1 MTLFFQTLAD
11 VLSSAAFAQISL
23 VLCAFLMARS
33 VSDGGQDGADEEGG
47 DQDGGEADFNFSREE
62 LQAYQELV
70 EQTDA
75 RINEL
80 VELLEAEDQPNAKEL
95 EEELARTYLQRAA
108 REQEEGEFEAAE
120 DDYAAAFARLD
131 NYVETYGESVE
142 ALRQLSA
149 ARLNHAILLNDAGEF
164 TDADEE
170 YRRASDATAK
180 LAEFGDAEAKLDL
193 VGILLNRASVAFERG
208 FHAQSFNMLDEAA
221 EEFQKLADADPTRA
235 SEANFYLAK
244 TYAVKG
250 EFMRAD
256 LDDDDLRSDAA
267 EEAREALKRAVK
279 GYRDLVAAGHTN
291 HKRDLADGIVALV
304 AASPRE
310 EEDDVDEAL
319 NLLGEACRAYESV
332 VAAGEQDA
340 VVDLFDAT
348 LQRGDLL
355 MSVERLNE
363 AAALYDGVVYTFEQ
377 FAESEELPLLEGL
390 AVAYQRRAQIR
401 KDVVEVSK
409 TIADLTKAIEF
420 QTAIADSLIATL
432 KEGGEECECGHDHA
446 HGEHSCG
453 CGHDHDHGEHG
464 CGHDHAHGEHS
475 CGCGHDH
482 AHGEHSCGCGHDH
495 AHGEHS
501 CGCGHDH
508 GHGEHGCGCGCGSCS
523 ETERK
528 FLVEKWVNDNFRA
541 LTECLH
547 ARVLAHLD
555 KRDSSAALNDCLVA
569 EAIEKAYRAVLREGE
584 PLDMEFASKLRELR
598 RAL

>member
-11 VLSSAAFAQISL
+11 VLSSAAFAQLSL

-80 VELLEAEDQPNAKEL
+80 VELLEAGDQPNAKEL

-267 EEAREALKRAVK
+267 EEAQEALKRAVK

-446 HGEHSCG
+446 HGEH
-453 CGHDHDHGEHG
+453 G

-508 GHGEHGCGCGCGSCS
+508 AHGEHGCGCGSCS

-569 EAIEKAYRAVLREGE
+569 EAIEKAYRAVLRKGE
-584 PLDMEFASKLRELR
+584 PLDTEFASKLRELR

>member
-1 MTLFFQTLAD
+1 
-11 VLSSAAFAQISL
+11 
-23 VLCAFLMARS
+23 MARS

-80 VELLEAEDQPNAKEL
+80 VELLEAGDQPN
-95 EEELARTYLQRAA
+95 
-108 REQEEGEFEAAE
+108 
-120 DDYAAAFARLD
+120 D
-131 NYVETYGESVE
+131 YVETYGESVE

-453 CGHDHDHGEHG
+453 CGHDH
-464 CGHDHAHGEHS
+464 
-475 CGCGHDH
+475 
-482 AHGEHSCGCGHDH
+482 
-495 AHGEHS
+495 
-501 CGCGHDH
+501 